1 MNIWMQLSPTLT
13 SLFSLQSFRK
23 VIELEPNNIEAMHN
37 LCVVFVEK
45 GYLLEAEKCLAHVH
59 KVSPNEEYI
68 LNHLNLVRAKIKEY
82 MDKQKAA
89 KEGNTAES
97 GQGQDSQK
105 PSESQEGQ
113 NLGKNHDSE
122 KLGET
127 EEDQKLGENQE
138 SQKLGES

>member
-1 MNIWMQLSPTLT
+1 M
-13 SLFSLQSFRK
+13 
-23 VIELEPNNIEAMHN
+23 IELEPNNIEAMHN

-89 KEGNTAES
+89 KEDKTAES

-127 EEDQKLGENQE
+127 KEDQKLGENQE
-138 SQKLGES
+138 GQKLGES